1 MAQGTPEVLT
11 GQNAMGV
18 GAVEQMKPV
27 LHFHYCWQNDQIV
40 RLLSAAA
47 LVQGLPQ
54 LDEMSAKTGDIHSRD
69 FHHQT
74 FCLISLNSE
83 RKMKEIAVA
92 EVGEVHSFLQK
103 VMQNLKT
110 HCL

>member
-1 MAQGTPEVLT
+1 MAQGMPDVLT
-11 GQNAMGV
+11 GQDARGV

-27 LHFHYCWQNDQIV
+27 LHFQYYWQNGQIV

-54 LDEMSAKTGDIHSRD
+54 LDEMSAKTGDIHSHD
-69 FHHQT
+69 FHHYYCYQT
-74 FCLISLNSE
+74 FCLISSNSE
-83 RKMKEIAVA
+83 RMMKEIAAA

-103 VMQNLKT
+103 VM
-110 HCL
+110 